1 MPKIMNMS
9 KIGVNMTEAT
19 IVEWVVKEGDVIKEG
34 DHILDAETDK
44 AIQEIYATDAGILSK
59 ILVSKGETV
68 LCQQPIAILTED
80 GEELTE
86 HFIKKYTGN
95 KSGETVGEAKTGEE
109 KKEESKANDKDT
121 EPHVILNSG
130 RVRISPLAKK
140 IATDMGIDFTAITPS
155 VPGARII
162 KADVL
167 AYAEGMKT
175 YAAGAIS
182 DKTVDTIPYTGIRK
196 VIGEKMLESNAS
208 KPAAALT
215 LHADAYMLMEWRGK
229 LKKKGIT
236 VSYNDLLVAITAK
249 ALKENPIINSKLEGD
264 EIKLLRDI
272 NIGVAVDTGK
282 GLLVPVIKNAEQKGV
297 LKIAEDFKDMLER
310 IKSGRA
316 TAEDLTG
323 GTFTITN
330 LGMFGIEQFTPLI
343 NPPEC
348 CILAVGAIVREPVVD
363 EDDNIKAASRMQ
375 LTLVFDHRIVD
386 GAPAARFLQRIKD
399 LIEWPAG
406 IME

>member
-1 MPKIMNMS
+1 MPKIISMS

-34 DHILDAETDK
+34 DHIFDAETDK
-44 AIQEIYATDAGILSK
+44 AIQEIFATDAGTLGK

-86 HFIKKYTGN
+86 HFIKEYAGS
-95 KSGETVGEAKTGEE
+95 KSGGPVGETKTEE
-109 KKEESKANDKDT
+109 VKKEESNATDKDT
-121 EPHVILNSG
+121 ETHVILNSG
-130 RVRISPLAKK
+130 KVRISPLAKK
-140 IATDMGIDFTAITPS
+140 IAKGMGIDFTGITPPI
-155 VPGARII
+155 PGARIT

-167 AYAEGMKT
+167 AFAEDMKT
-175 YAAGAIS
+175 FAASAILDETS
-182 DKTVDTIPYTGIRK
+182 DTIPYTGARK
-196 VIGEKMLESNAS
+196 VIGDKMLESNAT

-215 LHADAYMLMEWRGK
+215 LHADAYMLMEWRRK
-229 LKKKGIT
+229 LKKKGKA

-249 ALKENPIINSKLEGD
+249 ALKENPIINSKLEGN

-272 NIGVAVDTGK
+272 NIGIAVDTEK

-297 LKIAEDFKDMLER
+297 LKIAEDFKDMFER
-310 IKSGRA
+310 IKSGRS
-316 TAEDLTG
+316 TTQDLTG

-330 LGMFGIEQFTPLI
+330 LGMFEIEQFTPLI

-363 EDDNIKAASRMQ
+363 EDDNIKVASRIQ
-375 LTLVFDHRIVD
+375 LTLAFDHRIVD
-386 GAPAARFLQRIKD
+386 GAPAARFLQRVKY
-399 LIEWPAG
+399 LIEWPIG
-406 IME
+406 MME